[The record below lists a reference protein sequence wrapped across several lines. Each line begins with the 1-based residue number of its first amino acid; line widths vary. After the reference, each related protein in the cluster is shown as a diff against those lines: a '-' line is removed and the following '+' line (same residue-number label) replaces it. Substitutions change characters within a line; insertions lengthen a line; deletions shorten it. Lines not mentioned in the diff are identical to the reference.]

1 MTSLNS
7 KIGIGIVWN
16 LANMFISRGAS
27 VVFTLFL
34 AKFLVPEAF
43 GLMAMIAICY
53 ALADALMTS
62 GFGQAIIRQKDI
74 TPVDLST
81 AFFTNLAFSFL
92 VYLMV
97 YLVAPWAASFY
108 EQPELTSLIRVTGLV
123 LFINSLKVV
132 QLALLNR
139 NMDFKSLM
147 RINSTATVCAGL
159 IAVGLAYAGFGVW
172 SLVAQFTVSALV
184 STGMLWLS
192 STWRPTL
199 SFSVASFKYM
209 FGFGSKLTLESTLNV
224 LYENSYILV
233 IGKLFSPEITG
244 LYYFAKRIR
253 DLIVDQ
259 ANSAVQQA
267 TYPAMARIQDD
278 DIDLKRMYRLVI
290 QLLFFVVTPGLLA
303 VSVLAQPLFEVAFNE
318 RWLPAVPYLQL
329 LCLAGILL
337 PIHTV
342 NFNMLKVK
350 GRTDLILYLGLVKK
364 GLHLVL
370 LAASV
375 PYGIVGILIG
385 QIIAVVLSSA
395 PYMYYSAALIGYSLA
410 EQIKDVLKP
419 VIAATVAA
427 IASWFLLSA
436 LGLSAP
442 WAAVTGGLAF
452 SVLYISIS
460 HLANIEG
467 YALTKRK
474 FITILPGILRKRASG
489 TQA

>member
-7 KIGIGIVWN
+7 KIGIAIIWN
-16 LANMFISRGAS
+16 LANMLVSRGAS
-27 VVFTLFL
+27 VIFTLFL
-34 AKFLVPEAF
+34 AKFLAPEAF
-43 GLMAMIAICY
+43 GLMAMIIICY

-62 GFGQAIIRQKDI
+62 GFGQCIIRQKDI
-74 TPVDLST
+74 TPLDLST
-81 AFFTNLAFSFL
+81 AFFTNLALSFLTYLL
-92 VYLMV
+92 VYLM
-97 YLVAPWAASFY
+97 APWVAGLY
-108 EQPELTSLIRVTGLV
+108 EQLELTNLIRVTGLV

-132 QLALLNR
+132 QLALLYR
-139 NMDFKSLM
+139 DMDFRSLM
-147 RINSTATVCAGL
+147 RVNSTATVCAGL
-159 IAVGLAYAGFGVW
+159 VAVALAYAGFGVW

-184 STGMLWLS
+184 STGMLWLL
-192 STWRPTL
+192 STWRPSL

-209 FGFGSKLTLESTLNV
+209 FGFGSKLMLESTLNV

-233 IGKLFSPEITG
+233 IGKLFSPETTG

-259 ANSAVQQA
+259 ANGAVQQA

-278 DIDLKRMYRLVI
+278 NTDLKRMYRLVI
-290 QLLFFVVTPGLLA
+290 QLVFFVVTPGLLA
-303 VSVLAQPLFEVAFNE
+303 VAVLAQPLFEVAFND
-318 RWLPAVPYLQL
+318 RWRPAVPYLQL
-329 LCLAGILL
+329 LCLAGVLL

-342 NFNMLKVK
+342 NVNMLKVK

-364 GLHLVL
+364 SLHLVL

-395 PYMYYSAALIGYSLA
+395 PYMYYSTALIDYRLA
-410 EQIKDVLKP
+410 EQIQDLLKP
-419 VIAATVAA
+419 LIAASVAA
-427 IASWFLLSA
+427 FASWSLLDALDMSAAWSA
-436 LGLSAP
+436 L
-442 WAAVTGGLAF
+442 TGGLVF
-452 SVLYISIS
+452 SVLYIGIG

-467 YALTKRK
+467 YALIKKKLTTVRSS
-474 FITILPGILRKRASG
+474 ISRRRAPG